1 MAKRNSA
8 RRGGLEP
15 KAAAPKVDRKR
26 DWASE
31 ALAAQK
37 AGRPIPLPPVKDA
50 DAQGVIY
57 RVFAAFLQNA
67 QDGAVRKD
75 GRPRGLST
83 YDLHKAMPHLTAYWP
98 DRNPDNEL
106 DDLLD
111 SLEKR
116 GYIVRG
122 PRMAGGAPVYPGG
135 EPVQRP
141 ARRVQSLDHARMI
154 LRLT

>member
-1 MAKRNSA
+1 MAKRNQ

-15 KAAAPKVDRKR
+15 KAAPPKRESTR
-26 DWASE
+26 NWAEE
-31 ALAAQK
+31 ALQAQK
-37 AGRPIPLPPVKDA
+37 AGRPIPIPPVKDA
-50 DAQGVIY
+50 DAQGVVY

-83 YDLHKAMPHLTAYWP
+83 YDLHRAMPHLTAYWP
-98 DRNPDNEL
+98 DRDPDNEL
-106 DDLLD
+106 DNLLD

-116 GYIVRG
+116 GFIVRG

-141 ARRVQSLDHARMI
+141 ARRIQSLDQARTI
-154 LRLT
+154 LGLS